1 MAVVV
6 IADSEVSIGRR
17 TSSTGSWS
25 PQRCIILE
33 CPDEERS
40 QTRWDSPEYAPL
52 RALGQRATKSNMVVT
67 QGL

>member
-1 MAVVV
+1 VL
-6 IADSEVSIGRR
+6 E
-17 TSSTGSWS
+17 GSWS